1 MTRFAELWEAAGNP
15 TLQRVA
21 MATEA
26 RMKATRTPVQSH
38 RSLMQRISDWR
49 TGRNVPSRF
58 ESLDPVLV
66 TLISLA
72 RQASGPVPAPL
83 SNRSAWRHLWKAAS
97 TQPVRPTVLTSLRR
111 DVPTFVGRD
120 VEVNRIL
127 DAAEPGRVVTIH
139 TVDGMPGVGKTA
151 LVTRAAHLLADS
163 FPDGRFFVELN
174 THTPGQE
181 PADPAEVLATLLTG
195 LGIAPS
201 HIPDSLDARRDLWR
215 DRVAAKR
222 VLLILDD
229 ARDHDHIEPLLPTGS
244 ECLTLITSRRRLIA
258 LDSALPLPLDTLDPD
273 TAKDLF
279 CRLAQRNPQ
288 GDDIAAVAEIVQLCG
303 YLPLAIVLLAG
314 RIAHHPV
321 WTLTGLAEQFRAA
334 QDRLGELDAGQRAVR
349 AAFTASYENL
359 PSGRQ
364 QLFRTLG
371 LHPGTDF
378 DAYAVAALND
388 IPLAEARTE
397 LDALYTDHLIEETTP
412 GRYCLHDLVREY
424 ARALAAS
431 LSDGTATVRRLLDYY
446 LSTAAAAD
454 QWLTRRPDPTDDPH
468 TSGLTGAVLPEF
480 GNETHALAWL
490 RVERTNLLACLEYTA
505 EHDPAQMIALTEAL
519 AELLEREGPWPTA
532 LRLHQR
538 AAEAAEHLGDH
549 LSRANALTNLSIA
562 QWRTGQYDQ
571 RTDLMG
577 QALALYREA
586 GHPLGE
592 ANALRNL
599 GIAQWRNGNHDQ
611 AAELL
616 RQALIL
622 YQDTGYRLGEA
633 NTLASLGG
641 VRRDNGDYEQAAHLF
656 QQVLTLHREI
666 GHRLGEASA
675 LGFLG
680 SVRRYTG
687 DYGQAADL
695 LLRAATLFQEIGYRL
710 GEANAVS
717 NLGLV
722 RRDTGDYGQAADL
735 IHQAL
740 NQFREI
746 GDRIG
751 EAINLNNLAT
761 VCRETGDHEQA
772 TSLSR
777 QALTLFRETG
787 YRLGEAEALANLAT
801 VCRETGNHEQAA
813 DLSRQAL
820 ALFRDIGYR
829 VKEAE
834 ALNNTAKALLA
845 ADEPGEALTMFTH
858 ALEVARDID
867 SRIQQ
872 ARAMEGTARCR
883 AALGDAATASTHL
896 RNAIDLY
903 RRLGASETDA
913 ATTYLAVLEAP
924 SRRV

>member
-15 TLQRVA
+15 TLARVA
-21 MATEA
+21 AATEE
-26 RMKATRTPVQSH
+26 RRKATRTPAQSH

-72 RQASGPVPAPL
+72 RQASGSVPAPL

-120 VEVNRIL
+120 VEVQRIL
-127 DAAEPGRVVTIH
+127 DAAGPGRVVAIH

-151 LVTRAAHLLADS
+151 LVTHAAHLLADS

-229 ARDHDHIEPLLPTGS
+229 ARDHNQIEPLLPTGPD
-244 ECLTLITSRRRLIA
+244 CLTLITSRRRLVA
-258 LDSALPLPLDTLDPD
+258 LDSAVPLPLDTLDPD
-273 TAKDLF
+273 KAKDLF

-288 GDDIAAVAEIVQLCG
+288 GDDSAAVAEIVRLCG

-314 RIAHHPV
+314 RTAHHPV
-321 WTLTGLAEQFRAA
+321 WTLAGLAEQFRAA

-349 AAFTASYENL
+349 AAFTASYESL
-359 PSGRQ
+359 PPGRQ
-364 QLFRTLG
+364 HLFRTLG

-397 LDALYTDHLIEETTP
+397 LDALYTDHLVEETTP

-431 LSDGTATVRRLLDYY
+431 SGDDTAPVRRLLDYY

-454 QWLTRRPDPTDDPH
+454 QWLTRKPYPTDYQH
-468 TSGLTGAVLPEF
+468 ISGITGTALPEF
-480 GNETHALAWL
+480 GTEMHALAWL
-490 RVERTNLLACLEYTA
+490 RMERTTLLACLEYTA
-505 EHDPAQMIALTEAL
+505 DRDPARMVGLTEVL
-519 AELLEREGPWPTA
+519 AEFLEREGPWSSA
-532 LRLHQR
+532 LRWHER
-538 AAEAAEHLGDH
+538 AAAAADRLGDR
-549 LSRANALTNLSIA
+549 LGRANALTNLA
-562 QWRTGQYDQ
+562 TVQWQSGNYDRDADPLQ
-571 RTDLMG
+571 QVLT
-577 QALALYREA
+577 LYRET
-586 GHPLGE
+586 GNRLGE
-592 ANALRNL
+592 AKTLRNL
-599 GIAQWRNGNHDQ
+599 GMVQWQTGNYDL
-611 AAELL
+611 AADLL

-622 YQDTGYRLGEA
+622 YRDTGYLLGEA
-633 NTLASLGG
+633 RTLASLGG
-641 VRRDNGDYEQAAHLF
+641 VRRDNGDYEQAAQLF
-656 QQVLTLHREI
+656 QQVLSLYRET
-666 GHRLGEASA
+666 GHRFGEASA

-680 SVRRYTG
+680 TVRRYTR
-687 DYGQAADL
+687 DYNHAADL
-695 LLRAATLFQEIGYRL
+695 LLRAATLFRELGDRV
-710 GEANAVS
+710 GEARALS
-717 NLGLV
+717 CLGKV
-722 RRDTGDYGQAADL
+722 RRDTGDY
-735 IHQAL
+735 
-740 NQFREI
+740 R
-746 GDRIG
+746 
-751 EAINLNNLAT
+751 
-761 VCRETGDHEQA
+761 QA
-772 TSLSR
+772 TDLSR
-777 QALTLFRETG
+777 QALILFRETG
-787 YRLGEAEALANLAT
+787 NRIGEADALVNLSA
-801 VCRETGNHEQAA
+801 VCRETGNHEQAT

-820 ALFRDIGYR
+820 ALLRKTGYR
-829 VKEAE
+829 VQEVE

-845 ADEPGEALTMFTH
+845 AGEPGEALTMFTH
-858 ALEVARDID
+858 ALAVARDID

-872 ARAMEGTARCR
+872 ASAMEGTVRCR
-883 AALGDAATASTHL
+883 AALGDTAHP
-896 RNAIDLY
+896 RHAIDSY
-903 RRLGASETDA
+903 RRLG
-913 ATTYLAVLEAP
+913 P
-924 SRRV
+924 SDRPTGRLLPDEITR